1 MPHTLICKCRHIP
14 PTQSCLLNKW
24 CCKHKLQ
31 LTQIC
36 KKNGFLPLCTAT
48 MESSVPCVQSIA
60 LGCLFVGTQYSL
72 ILRLWQQHL
81 ASWMCAVCHCVP
93 STRHTCCCGGTILIF
108 SSSDVLALGINSPG
122 FVIRWQDKDDKDDNK
137 LEKSD
142 ADKEATIGFCH
153 WHSAYLCHEWQF
165 FDPLQKAIGF

>member
-1 MPHTLICKCRHIP
+1 MHNDKLHHCFHQISCMPHTLICKCRHIP
-14 PTQSCLLNKW
+14 PTQSRLLNKW

-81 ASWMCAVCHCVP
+81 ASWMCAVCHCVTSMWPQAAAVAP
-93 STRHTCCCGGTILIF
+93 SGFF
-108 SSSDVLALGINSPG
+108 SSSALHVLGINSPG
-122 FVIRWQDKDDKDDNK
+122 FVIR
-137 LEKSD
+137 
-142 ADKEATIGFCH
+142 
-153 WHSAYLCHEWQF
+153 
-165 FDPLQKAIGF
+165 